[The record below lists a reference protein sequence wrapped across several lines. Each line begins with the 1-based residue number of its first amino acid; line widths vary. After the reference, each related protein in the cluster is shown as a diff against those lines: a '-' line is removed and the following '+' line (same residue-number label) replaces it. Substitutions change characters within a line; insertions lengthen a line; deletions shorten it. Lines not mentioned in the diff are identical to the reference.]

1 MTIDVSYEQFEDM
14 WSDSPD
20 VILDTNCFLEIHRK
34 STSDQEAILT
44 ILRGI
49 QKSVWIPAQV
59 KEEYM
64 KNYRHVKKTAEEK
77 YSEVTKQ
84 IKQTTVNAR
93 NSLEKQFIQYKGNNY
108 PKINE
113 LNALILAKLSE
124 VDEEAA
130 NYQTEIQAEIQKNK
144 LMLETDKT
152 TQFLKVIEISD
163 RVGPPFT

>member
-64 KNYRHVKKTAEEK
+64 KNYRHVKKRRK
-77 YSEVTKQ
+77 KS
-84 IKQTTVNAR
+84 IAR
-93 NSLEKQFIQYKGNNY
+93 L
-108 PKINE
+108 P
-113 LNALILAKLSE
+113 
-124 VDEEAA
+124 
-130 NYQTEIQAEIQKNK
+130 NK
-144 LMLETDKT
+144 
-152 TQFLKVIEISD
+152 
-163 RVGPPFT
+163 

>member
-1 MTIDVSYEQFEDM
+1 MTIDVSFEQFEDI
-14 WSDSPD
+14 WTDSPD
-20 VILDTNCFLEIHRK
+20 VILDTNCLLEIHRK
-34 STSDQEAILT
+34 STSDQEAILS
-44 ILRGI
+44 ILRGVER
-49 QKSVWIPAQV
+49 SVWIPAQV

-84 IKQTTVNAR
+84 IKQATVNAR

-113 LNALILAKLSE
+113 LNAFILAKLSE

-130 NYQTEIQAEIQKNK
+130 NYQTVIQAEIQKNK
-144 LMLETDKT
+144 LMLENDKT
-152 TQFLKVIEISD
+152 TEFLEDIE
-163 RVGPPFT
+163 RPCLG